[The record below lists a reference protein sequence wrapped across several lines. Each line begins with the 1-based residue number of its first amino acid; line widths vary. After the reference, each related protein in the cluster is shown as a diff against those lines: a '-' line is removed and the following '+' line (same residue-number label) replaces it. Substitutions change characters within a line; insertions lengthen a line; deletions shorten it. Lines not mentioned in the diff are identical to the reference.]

1 MAERLLIAS
10 FSAGAGHVRA
20 AEALKHA
27 FEQPGRDG
35 VAETVDTLQY
45 LPRLA
50 RGPGLRA
57 YYALVDRLPFAWR
70 LIYDRANRRP
80 ADGPARRLNCL
91 AERVLGRRF
100 LREIRDDPPSHIVCT
115 HFAPAEPLAWM
126 RRTGR
131 LDAPLAVTIT
141 DYDDHRMWI
150 NAGVDRYFVAAD
162 YLRERLIGKGAAPD
176 HVNALGI
183 PIDPVFARPMP
194 REAARDELGLDPG
207 RPTVLATG
215 GGGGLGPLEATV
227 DALARCDGV
236 QMLAVAGHNDAV
248 RQNLDAL
255 ELRRAVRLVTYGYVD
270 FMEKLMA
277 AADLAVMKPGG
288 MSSSECLAVGLP
300 MVLTS
305 PIPGQE
311 EGNFEFLVGCG
322 AALPATDLAEL
333 QHTVTELLEDRDR
346 LRRMSAAARRAA
358 RPHAAHDI
366 VEAVLAMEGAP

>member
-27 FEQPGRDG
+27 FEQAGHDG
-35 VAETVDTLQY
+35 VAESVDTLRY

-57 YYALVDRLPFAWR
+57 YYALVDRLQFAWR
-70 LIYDRANRRP
+70 LIYDRANQRP

-91 AERVLGRRF
+91 AERTLGRRF
-100 LREIRDDPPSHIVCT
+100 LRDIRDDPPNHIVCT
-115 HFAPAEPLAWM
+115 HFAPAGPLAWM

-150 NAGVDRYFVAAD
+150 NPGADHYFVAAD
-162 YLRERLIGKGAAPD
+162 YLRERLIGKGAPPDRVSAP
-176 HVNALGI
+176 GI
-183 PIDPVFARPMP
+183 PIDPVFSRPMT
-194 REAARDELGLDPG
+194 RDEARSELDLDAD
-207 RPTVLATG
+207 RPTVLAAG
-215 GGGGLGPLEATV
+215 GGRGLGPLEATV
-227 DALARCDGV
+227 DALARCGDL
-236 QMLAVAGHNDAV
+236 QILAVAGHNDAV
-248 RQNLDAL
+248 RQKLDAL
-255 ELRRAVRLVTYGYVD
+255 DLPRAVRLVTYGYVD

-300 MVLTS
+300 MVLTE

-311 EGNFEFLVGCG
+311 EANFEFLVGCG

-333 QHTVTELLEDRDR
+333 QQTVTELLGDRER
-346 LRRMSAAARRAA
+346 LRRMSAAARRAG

-366 VEAVLAMEGAP
+366 IEAVLAMEPAR